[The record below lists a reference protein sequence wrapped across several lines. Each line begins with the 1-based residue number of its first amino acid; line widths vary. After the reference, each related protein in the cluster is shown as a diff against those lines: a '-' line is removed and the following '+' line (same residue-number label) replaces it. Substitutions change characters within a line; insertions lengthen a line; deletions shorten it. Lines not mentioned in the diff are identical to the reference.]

1 MKQLFTSILILLFL
15 SSLYGQDK
23 HFSQFYALPL
33 NLNPALTGAMGGK
46 YRASII
52 YRNQWQTATPH
63 PFKTIGGSFD
73 VKFPIGIKS
82 DEIGAGM
89 LFYSDKA
96 GISSFSTNYI
106 SISSAYRKALSLNN
120 NQYLSAGFQIGI
132 AQRAFS
138 YENITFHDQFDGE
151 SEYNL
156 ETFEPL
162 PANGFAFA
170 DMAAGIFYS
179 MQPGDRTSFQLG
191 LSGFHVNLPNVS
203 FDRDLVDRISPR
215 IALNIGGQAPFTRHV
230 DILPRLL
237 VYYQDPHLET
247 NIGSNFKFTNPNF
260 SNIKM
265 YLGGWVRAAL
275 DDKSAILVDAFVL
288 LAAFEVDGVRFGLS
302 FDANLSSLSRSTQ
315 GFGAF
320 EISVSYTGQDDDS
333 GVICPSF

>member
-1 MKQLFTSILILLFL
+1 MRQLLTSILVLIFL
-15 SSLYGQDK
+15 TSVQGQDK
-23 HFSQFYALPL
+23 HFSQYYALPL

-52 YRNQWQTATPH
+52 YRNQWQTVTPN

-96 GISSFSTNYI
+96 GLSNFSTNYI
-106 SISSAYRKALSLNN
+106 SLSSAYHKALSLNS

-132 AQRAFS
+132 AQRSFS
-138 YENITFHDQFDGE
+138 YENLSFHDQFDGE
-151 SEYNL
+151 SEYSFD
-156 ETFEPL
+156 TFEVL
-162 PANGFAFA
+162 PANSFAYA
-170 DMAAGIFYS
+170 DMSAGVFYNMKPS
-179 MQPGDRTSFQLG
+179 KRTSFQMG
-191 LSGFHVNLPNVS
+191 LSGFHVNLPNGS
-203 FDRDLVDRISPR
+203 FDRDQVDRISPR
-215 IALNIGGQAPFTRHV
+215 IAINIGGQAPLTRQI

-247 NIGSNFKFTNPNF
+247 NIGSNFKFTVPNF

-275 DDKSAILVDAFVL
+275 DEENSVLVDALVL

-302 FDANLSSLSRSTQ
+302 FDGNLSPLSKSSH

-320 EISVSYTGQDDDS
+320 ELSLSYTGQDDDT